1 MHEQVKKKGIE
12 YAVKAKCVKTIVM
25 IYLRRYTLDR
35 EANTEVRMQNVDPDS
50 NNIVY
55 LFLRS
60 SCYTSSCE
68 ITIIFSLLHNC
79 HTQRQKYNFAI
90 LCPWRGV
97 YYFSSPWNLW
107 LSSLVNI
114 LEDVRALAPF
124 IH

>member
-12 YAVKAKCVKTIVM
+12 YAVKAKCAKTIVM
-25 IYLRRYTLDR
+25 IYLRRYTLDK

-50 NNIVY
+50 NNIVH

-79 HTQRQKYNFAI
+79 HTQRQKYTFAI
-90 LCPWRGV
+90 LCSWRGV
-97 YYFSSPWNLW
+97 YYFSSP
-107 LSSLVNI
+107 
-114 LEDVRALAPF
+114 
-124 IH
+124 